1 MGRDGL
7 LIGEIAQR
15 SGVTRKALRLYEE
28 AKILPAARR
37 TASGYRLYGADALA
51 VLSFVRKA
59 QGLGFTLA
67 EIKDIVAI
75 RRSGRAPCPQVCD
88 LVRRKAADLDRRLA
102 DLAEVRRGLRRLLND
117 WRSWDGVPAAV
128 CAHIERDNR
137 RSKSDGNREGAVVP
151 GRLQPVPRGRVR
163 RRRRAD
169 R

>member
-7 LIGEIAQR
+7 LIGEMAQR

-37 TASGYRLYGADALA
+37 TASGYRLYAADALA

-75 RRSGRAPCPQVCD
+75 RRSGRAPCPHVCD
-88 LVRRKAADLDRRLA
+88 LVRRKAADLDRKARRPGGGPARPEEAAERLA
-102 DLAEVRRGLRRLLND
+102 VVGRRTRDR
-117 WRSWDGVPAAV
+117 VPPHRAGQPKEE
-128 CAHIERDNR
+128 ERW
-137 RSKSDGNREGAVVP
+137 KP
-151 GRLQPVPRGRVR
+151 
-163 RRRRAD
+163 
-169 R
+169 